1 MSASISLRRGTP
13 DDTLACHRIMW
24 QAVTDLAQRRSL
36 PLAGTEDDWWA
47 SSEAE
52 FTFLSRTAAEWWV
65 AEDPAAAPGGILG
78 YARSIERGG
87 LVELTEFFVRP
98 GEQARGVGR
107 ALLERAFPSDRGEV
121 RSIIATTDVRAL
133 GRYYAADTAARFP
146 MLTLSGVPNPASVP
160 DGLEIVGVDATLP
173 HALAEVEAL
182 ERAALGYPRGAADLR
197 WILERREGYLY
208 RRGGQ
213 AVGFA
218 FVGKEGAGPIAALEP
233 DDLPAVLL
241 HVEDRAHA
249 LGVER
254 LSFQVPGVSAIGVR
268 HLVARGFLIDAWVN
282 LLMASRAFG
291 QFDRFLPF
299 SPLFL

>member
-1 MSASISLRRGTP
+1 
-13 DDTLACHRIMW
+13 MW

-36 PLAGTEDDWWA
+36 PLEGTEDDWWA

-65 AEDPAAAPGGILG
+65 AEDPGTGGLIG
-78 YARSIERGG
+78 YARSIARGG

-107 ALLERAFPSDRGEV
+107 ALLARAFPADRGEV

-146 MLTLSGVPNPASVP
+146 MLTVSGTPQPVYAPQT
-160 DGLEIVGVDATLP
+160 LEITALEATAP

-182 ERAALGYPRGAADLR
+182 ERAVLGYPRGTTDLR
-197 WILERREGYLY
+197 WILEQREGYLY
-208 RRGGQ
+208 RRDGR

-233 DDLPAVLL
+233 DDLPSMLL
-241 HVEDRAHA
+241 HVEGRAHA
-249 LGVER
+249 LGAER
-254 LSFQVPGVSAIGVR
+254 LSLQVPGVNAVAVR
-268 HLVARGFLIDAWVN
+268 HLVARAFLIDAWVN